1 MWNTRAYV
9 LDARL
14 RPVPVGVSGELY
26 FAGVQLARGYLNRP
40 GLTAE
45 RFVACPFGAA
55 GERMYRTGDLAR
67 WRADGTLDY
76 LGRTDDQVK
85 VRGFR
90 IELGEIESALL
101 GQEGVAQAAVIVR
114 EDIPS
119 DKRLTAYLVP
129 TENTTLDTAEVKA
142 GIASALPDYMVP
154 SAIVVLDALPLTVN
168 GKLDRRALPAP
179 DLTAALEVSYR
190 APRTEEERLACEAFA
205 EVLGLDRVG
214 IDDNFFDLGGHSLLA
229 TRLVSRIRS
238 TLNVELPLRA
248 IFESPTVAGLSSHF
262 NRPKRTRPALRR
274 RSRQEEI

>member
-1 MWNTRAYV
+1 
-9 LDARL
+9 
-14 RPVPVGVSGELY
+14 PGELY
-26 FAGVQLARGYLNRP
+26 FAGVQLARGYLGRP

-45 RFVACPFGAA
+45 RFVACPFGTP

-90 IELGEIESALL
+90 IELGEIEAALL
-101 GQEGVAQAAVIVR
+101 GQEGVAQAVVIVR
-114 EDIPS
+114 EDIPG
-119 DKRLTAYLVP
+119 DKRLTAYLVS
-129 TENTTLDTAEVKA
+129 TDGAAVDTSEVKA
-142 GIASALPDYMVP
+142 GVGSVLPDYMVP

-179 DLTAALEVSYR
+179 DHTAALEVSYR

-205 EVLGLDRVG
+205 EVLGLERVG

-238 TLNVELPLRA
+238 TLQVELPLRA

>member
-1 MWNTRAYV
+1 
-9 LDARL
+9 
-14 RPVPVGVSGELY
+14 VGVPGELY
-26 FAGVQLARGYLNRP
+26 FAGVQLARGYLGRP

-90 IELGEIESALL
+90 IELGEIEAALL
-101 GQEGVAQAAVIVR
+101 GQEGVAQAVVIVR

-119 DKRLTAYLVP
+119 DKRLTAYLVS
-129 TENTTLDTAEVKA
+129 TDGAAVDTSEVKA
-142 GIASALPDYMVP
+142 GVASVLPDYMVP

-179 DLTAALEVSYR
+179 DHTAALEVSYR

-205 EVLGLDRVG
+205 EVLGLERVG

-238 TLNVELPLRA
+238 TLQVELPLRA